1 MMKKALILL
10 LIFVFCLSTAYAEDS
25 IWVKE
30 TWGQIDREVD
40 CNGHPLL
47 IHAKILEIPEKM
59 EACQYFLDNPSY
71 NFLIEKGD
79 QIDWAALGCDTSN
92 GKWRKPTKSDPEY
105 EFRSELG
112 FYPSCFVSAC
122 CDLQVRNYDLE
133 YMNISWGKDGSNIDD
148 IEVKGVSR
156 ETIIKYAETIAR
168 ACGYQ
173 LGDAFRV
180 YKQDDEKQLQEN
192 LMEAA
197 EARGEKGASFDL
209 KTAAGYAYTYVF
221 YPIYYNGLR
230 LYSGEG
236 LGLENKRE
244 ISSMKMQM
252 AVTADHGIASIE
264 SALFDP
270 DTLKA
275 VTEPQPVISVEKIL
289 HRIEDRYAVS
299 EDSSLEKVTVQKL
312 TLEYVPIS
320 GPIFSEGGYTLYP
333 AWVAKMLYETHDDP
347 EWGTE
352 ADEFI
357 IYEAYDAVTGEVIF

>member
-1 MMKKALILL
+1 MRKAVLVFSMIL
-10 LIFVFCLSTAYAEDS
+10 VCVTSAYADS
-25 IWVKE
+25 GVWVEE
-30 TWGQIDREVD
+30 TWSQIDREVD
-40 CNGHPLL
+40 CDEIQLK
-47 IHAKILEIPEKM
+47 IHAKVMEVPEGT
-59 EACQYFLDNPSY
+59 EVCRYFLDNPSY
-71 NFLIEKGD
+71 DFLIAKGD

-112 FYPSCFVSAC
+112 FYP
-122 CDLQVRNYDLE
+122 
-133 YMNISWGKDGSNIDD
+133 
-148 IEVKGVSR
+148 GVSR

-197 EARGEKGASFDL
+197 EARGEKGASIDL
-209 KTAAGYAYTYVF
+209 ETSAGYAYTYVF

-230 LYSGEG
+230 LYSGDG

-275 VTEPQPVISVEKIL
+275 VTEPQPVISVEEIL
-289 HRIEDRYAVS
+289 HRIEDRYAAS
-299 EDSSLEKVTVQKL
+299 EDSSLEKVTVQQL

-333 AWVAKMLYETHDDP
+333 AWVAQMLYETHDDP

-357 IYEAYDAVTGEVIF
+357 IFEAYDAVTGEVIF

>member
-1 MMKKALILL
+1 MMKKALVLL
-10 LIFVFCLSTAYAEDS
+10 LVFVFCLSTAYAEDS

-92 GKWRKPTKSDPEY
+92 GKWRKPTKGDPEY
-105 EFRSELG
+105 AFRSESG
-112 FYPSCFVSAC
+112 IYPSCFVSAC
-122 CDLQVRNYDLE
+122 CDLSIKNYDLD
-133 YMNISWGKDGSNIDD
+133 YMNIVWGEDGFNIDD

-173 LGDAFRV
+173 LGDVFRV

-197 EARGEKGASFDL
+197 EARGEKGVSFDL
-209 KTAAGYAYTYVF
+209 ETASGYAFTYVF
-221 YPIYYNGLR
+221 FPIYYNGLR
-230 LYSGEG
+230 LYSGNG
-236 LGLENKRE
+236 LGLEKKRE
-244 ISSMKMQM
+244 ISSMKLEM
-252 AVTADHGIASIE
+252 AVTASHGIASVE
-264 SALFDP
+264 SALIDP
-270 DTLKA
+270 GMLKA
-275 VTEPQPVISVEKIL
+275 ISEPQPVINVEEVL
-289 HRIEDRYAVS
+289 HRIEDRYAAS
-299 EDSSLEKVTVQKL
+299 EDSSLEKATVRKL
-312 TLEYVPIS
+312 ALEYVPIS
-320 GPIFSEGGYTLYP
+320 GPLFSEGGYTLYP
-333 AWVAKMLYETHDDP
+333 AWVAEICYETHDDP